1 METVIKDPAVREIA
15 FTLKKALQ
23 RVAERHREIEPFTEE
38 IISAFV
44 EECQREPEKIKSL
57 YGDKDREEL
66 LKQFEEI
73 MEKKL
78 EKLKAEM
85 EKKIDESKDQ
95 TLDQVLDW
103 FRQTAK
109 GIQGNADVLAEA
121 LGETRGY
128 AKVVAD
134 YLVKNR
140 QVEIKLEELEQRLKY
155 DIKEIVDP
163 EPEWLKI
170 ARRENPG
177 LTITKSR

>member
-1 METVIKDPAVREIA
+1 MQESPNLATDISILEKVLNKVSEEHPE
-15 FTLKKALQ
+15 LKPLIGK
-23 RVAERHREIEPFTEE
+23 

-44 EECQREPEKIKSL
+44 EECQREPEKIKAL
-57 YGDKDREEL
+57 YGGKDREEL
-66 LKQFEEI
+66 LKQFEE
-73 MEKKL
+73 MMDRKL

-109 GIQGNADVLAEA
+109 GIQGNADVLAE
-121 LGETRGY
+121 LIGETRGY
-128 AKVVAD
+128 AKAVAD

-140 QVEIKLEELEQRLKY
+140 QVEVKLEELEQRLKY

>member
-44 EECQREPEKIKSL
+44 EECQKEPEKIKAL
-57 YGDKDREEL
+57 YGGKDREEL
-66 LKQFEEI
+66 LKQFEE
-73 MEKKL
+73 MMDRKL

-85 EKKIDESKDQ
+85 EKKMDKNKKESLNQ
-95 TLDQVLDW
+95 IFDW
-103 FRQTAK
+103 FKQTAK
-109 GIQGNADVLAEA
+109 GIDEYTDVLAGA
-121 LGETRGY
+121 IGETRGY
-128 AKVVAD
+128 ARAVAD
-134 YLVKNR
+134 YLVKHR
-140 QVEIKLEELEQRLKY
+140 QVEVKLEELRKALEEK
-155 DIKEIVDP
+155 IDP

-170 ARRENPG
+170 ARQENPG